1 MPWFHFT
8 RHGLALAGLI
18 LGSNLLASPS
28 LAAPQAQGI
37 GVAIQDF
44 TYFDTSGEPIDQT
57 AAHQRRLQA
66 FMAAIR
72 RDVEAEGG
80 LRLASFSCNSPCAGD
95 DLARAAS
102 AAGATVLVVGGIQ
115 KMSTLVQLAKV
126 TVIEI
131 GSGRLVFDRRY
142 TFRGDN
148 DEAWDRAEA
157 FVSRDIRAALAAAPS
172 TSAAAT
178 PAPIKLAVFDFEQE
192 DTSAAV
198 SSTTETASDDA
209 AQLADVTGQVRR
221 LLTQSARYQVIDVS
235 GVDAAAAKAHSLR
248 DCGGCDAAIALKAGA
263 EQSLVGVVRRISR
276 TEYTVRF
283 RIRDAR
289 TSAIVS
295 EGDSGLRMGANYS
308 WSRGAVRLISDRL
321 LESRSAQ

>member
-1 MPWFHFT
+1 MPWFPLT
-8 RHGLALAGLI
+8 RRGVALAGLI
-18 LGSNLLASPS
+18 LGSSLLASHS
-28 LAAPQAQGI
+28 LAAPPAQGI

-66 FMAAIR
+66 FMTAIR
-72 RDVEAEGG
+72 RDVEAEAG
-80 LRLASFSCNSPCAGD
+80 LRLAPLSCNSPCAGD

-102 AAGATVLVVGGIQ
+102 AAGATILVVGGIQ

-131 GSGRLVFDRRY
+131 SSGRLMFDRRY

-157 FVSRDIRAALAAAPS
+157 FVSRDLRGALATTAVTSDTAA
-172 TSAAAT
+172 
-178 PAPIKLAVFDFEQE
+178 PAPIRLAVFDFEQE
-192 DTSAAV
+192 DTSAAA
-198 SSTTETASDDA
+198 SSTTGAAADDA
-209 AQLADVTGQVRR
+209 AHLADVTAQVRQT
-221 LLTQSARYQVIDVS
+221 LAKSGRYQMIDTS
-235 GVDAAAAKAHSLR
+235 GVDADAVKAHSLR

-263 EQSLVGVVRRISR
+263 DQSLVGVVRRISR
-276 TEYTVRF
+276 TEYTIRF

-295 EGDSGLRMGANYS
+295 DGDSGLRMGANYS

-321 LESRSAQ
+321 LESRTAQ